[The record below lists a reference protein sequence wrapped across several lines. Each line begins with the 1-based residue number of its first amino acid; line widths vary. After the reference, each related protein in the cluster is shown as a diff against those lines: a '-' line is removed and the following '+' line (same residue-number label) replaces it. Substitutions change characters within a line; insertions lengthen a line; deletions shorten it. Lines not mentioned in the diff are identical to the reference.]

1 MDIQSLRFSDN
12 LLLYYTYIFGLFV
25 GSLFWNNSGI
35 LWSSCSLL

>member
-25 GSLFWNNSGI
+25 GLVDEVDD
-35 LWSSCSLL
+35 CEYCD